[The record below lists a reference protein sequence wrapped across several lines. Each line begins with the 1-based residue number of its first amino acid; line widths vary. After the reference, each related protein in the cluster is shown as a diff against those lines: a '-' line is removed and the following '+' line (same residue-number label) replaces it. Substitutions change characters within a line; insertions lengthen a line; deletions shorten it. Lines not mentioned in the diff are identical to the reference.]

1 MNASKTVSDDGQD
14 QAGSADGEL
23 GIDGADLRRVLDS
36 ASELARESPHTALAI
51 AVAAGFVLG
60 GGLTPRLL
68 GTAAMIAGRTYLGRA
83 MRETLTTVVEE
94 QIAAARG

>member
-1 MNASKTVSDDGQD
+1 MNASRTVSDNGHD
-14 QAGSADGEL
+14 QSSAEEGESA
-23 GIDGADLRRVLDS
+23 IDGADLRRVLDG

-83 MRETLTTVVEE
+83 MRETMATVVEE